1 MGKGFLREKVLALRS
16 HNPMTT
22 KKAVHFLCILS
33 GEMADTKFRQR
44 IVYSAD
50 LCYNDMGDE
59 NG

>member
-1 MGKGFLREKVLALRS
+1 MIQKTAES
-16 HNPMTT
+16 
-22 KKAVHFLCILS
+22 FLCILG